1 MFYTLHMLKKTS
13 YFLILLIIAGCS
25 PESDF
30 EKYKDHVK
38 TLASDEFEGR
48 APGTP
53 GGEKT
58 KSYISNHFESLGL
71 KSFGDSYLMPV
82 TLTAIT
88 LDESKS
94 SFNLAVDGEVM
105 NIAYRSDVVYGTT
118 RQLDNVSI
126 ENSDLVFVG
135 YGVNAPEYGWNDYK
149 VDVKGKT
156 VVMLI
161 NDPGFELQ
169 STEFNGRAMT
179 YYGRW
184 TYKFEEAA
192 RQGAAGVLIIHET
205 APASYPWGVVEN
217 GWSGE
222 QLNLTFKD
230 KNIGRSAL
238 EGWITL
244 DVAEKLFA
252 KMNTSYDEM
261 KSIAL
266 SKNFQPIPM
275 DGMTLSSN
283 MVNALRETDSHN
295 VVGYVEGS
303 EAPEE
308 FVLIMGHWDH
318 MGVDT
323 SIEGDQIYN
332 GAVDNATGTAAVM
345 HIAETFSKK
354 SPKRSIA
361 FIGLTAEE
369 SGLLGSAYM
378 VEYPPFE
385 YKNVIGGLNLD
396 AFPAFGKAKDI
407 TIVGYGASEILNF
420 NRVPEINLN
429 TGRDAVITPVVANG
443 RIVDV
448 SVSYGGTDYNSPPD
462 LVVLGIGSDAK
473 LVPEMNSSGNIVS
486 VNIQSGGI
494 GYGVSTTFVRIDPA
508 GSGFKSKPSLQR
520 WTINEF
526 KKNLSN
532 LNDDDVFISNP
543 LNSEYG
549 LQCSY
554 TYAPRNLR
562 KISYASDADGHNACY
577 AGADDYHANADAD
590 IADEADAADTDAGVA
605 DDVEIL
611 TEYQGLDQHD
621 QQPTRG

>member
-1 MFYTLHMLKKTS
+1 MFYNLYMLKKIP
-13 YFLILLIIAGCS
+13 YLLILLIIVGCS
-25 PESDF
+25 PQSDF
-30 EKYKDHVK
+30 EKYKNHVK

-58 KSYISNHFESLGL
+58 KSYISDHFKSLGL

-94 SFNLAVDGEVM
+94 SFNLEVDGKAM
-105 NIAYRSDVVYGTT
+105 NIAYKSDVVYGTT
-118 RQLDNVSI
+118 RQLDNVTV
-126 ENSDLVFVG
+126 ENSDLIFVG

-261 KSIAL
+261 KSKAL
-266 SKNFQPIPM
+266 SKDFQPIAM
-275 DGMTLSSN
+275 DGMKLSSN
-283 MVNALRETDSHN
+283 MVNTLRETDSHN

-303 EAPEE
+303 ESPEE

-345 HIAETFSKK
+345 HIAETFSKR

-407 TIVGYGASEILNF
+407 TIVGYGASELEAVLNKYASAEGKYLAPDKS
-420 NRVPEINLN
+420 PEAGFFYRSDHINFAKK
-429 TGRDAVITPVVANG
+429 GIPMIYADPGI
-443 RIVDV
+443 
-448 SVSYGGTDYNSPPD
+448 D
-462 LVVLGIGSDAK
+462 LVNGGLERGFELAKKYSSDAYHKPSDEVTDDWDWEGIEQDLGIFTNFIDDLA
-473 LVPEMNSSGNIVS
+473 NSGEYPNWYI
-486 VNIQSGGI
+486 
-494 GYGVSTTFVRIDPA
+494 
-508 GSGFKSKPSLQR
+508 
-520 WTINEF
+520 
-526 KKNLSN
+526 
-532 LNDDDVFISNP
+532 
-543 LNSEYG
+543 NSEFR
-549 LQCSY
+549 
-554 TYAPRNLR
+554 AIR
-562 KISYASDADGHNACY
+562 
-577 AGADDYHANADAD
+577 
-590 IADEADAADTDAGVA
+590 DES
-605 DDVEIL
+605 
-611 TEYQGLDQHD
+611 QNN
-621 QQPTRG
+621 

>member
-1 MFYTLHMLKKTS
+1 MFYTLHMFKKTS

-25 PESDF
+25 PQSDF

-48 APGTP
+48 APGKP

-252 KMNTSYDEM
+252 KMNTTYDEM
-261 KSIAL
+261 KSKAL

-283 MVNALRETDSHN
+283 MANALRETDSHN

-407 TIVGYGASEILNF
+407 TIVGYGASELEAILNKHASAEGKYLAPDKS
-420 NRVPEINLN
+420 PEAGYFYRSDHINFAKK
-429 TGRDAVITPVVANG
+429 GIPMIYADPGI
-443 RIVDV
+443 
-448 SVSYGGTDYNSPPD
+448 D
-462 LVVLGIGSDAK
+462 LVNGGLERGFQLAKQYTSDAYHKPADEVTDDWDWEGIEQDLGIFT
-473 LVPEMNSSGNIVS
+473 N
-486 VNIQSGGI
+486 
-494 GYGVSTTFVRIDPA
+494 FIDDLA
-508 GSGFKSKPSLQR
+508 
-520 WTINEF
+520 
-526 KKNLSN
+526 
-532 LNDDDVFISNP
+532 
-543 LNSEYG
+543 NSEEYPNWYIN
-549 LQCSY
+549 SEFR
-554 TYAPRNLR
+554 AIR
-562 KISYASDADGHNACY
+562 
-577 AGADDYHANADAD
+577 
-590 IADEADAADTDAGVA
+590 DES
-605 DDVEIL
+605 
-611 TEYQGLDQHD
+611 QNN
-621 QQPTRG
+621 

>member
-1 MFYTLHMLKKTS
+1 MFYTLHMFKKTS

-25 PESDF
+25 PQSDF

-252 KMNTSYDEM
+252 KMNTTYDEM
-261 KSIAL
+261 KSKAL

-407 TIVGYGASEILNF
+407 TIVGYGASELEAILNKHASAEGKYLAPDKS
-420 NRVPEINLN
+420 PEAGFFYRSDHINFAKK
-429 TGRDAVITPVVANG
+429 GIPMIYADPGI
-443 RIVDV
+443 
-448 SVSYGGTDYNSPPD
+448 D
-462 LVVLGIGSDAK
+462 LVNGGLERGFELAKQYTSEAYHKPADEVTDDWDWEGIEQDLGIFT
-473 LVPEMNSSGNIVS
+473 N
-486 VNIQSGGI
+486 
-494 GYGVSTTFVRIDPA
+494 FIDDLA
-508 GSGFKSKPSLQR
+508 
-520 WTINEF
+520 
-526 KKNLSN
+526 
-532 LNDDDVFISNP
+532 
-543 LNSEYG
+543 NSEEYPNW
-549 LQCSY
+549 Y
-554 TYAPRNLR
+554 
-562 KISYASDADGHNACY
+562 ISSEFRA
-577 AGADDYHANADAD
+577 
-590 IADEADAADTDAGVA
+590 IRDES
-605 DDVEIL
+605 
-611 TEYQGLDQHD
+611 QNN
-621 QQPTRG
+621 

>member
-1 MFYTLHMLKKTS
+1 MFYNLYMLKKIP

-25 PESDF
+25 PQSDF
-30 EKYKDHVK
+30 EKYKNHVK

-58 KSYISNHFESLGL
+58 KSYISDHFKSLGL

-94 SFNLAVDGEVM
+94 SFNLEVDGKAM
-105 NIAYRSDVVYGTT
+105 NIAYKSDVVYGTT
-118 RQLDNVSI
+118 RQLDNVTV
-126 ENSDLVFVG
+126 ENSDLIFVG

-261 KSIAL
+261 KSKAL
-266 SKNFQPIPM
+266 SKDFQPIAM
-275 DGMTLSSN
+275 DGMKLSSN
-283 MVNALRETDSHN
+283 MVNTLRETDSHN

-303 EAPEE
+303 ESPEE

-318 MGVDT
+318 LGVDT

-345 HIAETFSKK
+345 HIAETFSKR

-407 TIVGYGASEILNF
+407 TIVGYGASELEAVLNKYASAEGKYLAPDKS
-420 NRVPEINLN
+420 PEAGYFYRSDHINFAKK
-429 TGRDAVITPVVANG
+429 GIPMIYADPGI
-443 RIVDV
+443 
-448 SVSYGGTDYNSPPD
+448 D
-462 LVVLGIGSDAK
+462 LVNGGLERGFELAKKYTSDAYHKPSDEVTDDWDWEGIEQDLGIFTNFIDDLA
-473 LVPEMNSSGNIVS
+473 NSGEYPNWYI
-486 VNIQSGGI
+486 
-494 GYGVSTTFVRIDPA
+494 
-508 GSGFKSKPSLQR
+508 
-520 WTINEF
+520 
-526 KKNLSN
+526 
-532 LNDDDVFISNP
+532 
-543 LNSEYG
+543 NSEFR
-549 LQCSY
+549 
-554 TYAPRNLR
+554 AIR
-562 KISYASDADGHNACY
+562 
-577 AGADDYHANADAD
+577 
-590 IADEADAADTDAGVA
+590 DES
-605 DDVEIL
+605 
-611 TEYQGLDQHD
+611 QNN
-621 QQPTRG
+621 

>member
-25 PESDF
+25 PQSDF

-407 TIVGYGASEILNF
+407 TIVGYGASELEAILNKHAS
-420 NRVPEINLN
+420 VEGKYLAPDKSPEAGFFYRSDHINFAKK
-429 TGRDAVITPVVANG
+429 GIPMIYADPGI
-443 RIVDV
+443 
-448 SVSYGGTDYNSPPD
+448 D
-462 LVVLGIGSDAK
+462 LVNGGLERGFQLAKQYTSDAYHKPADEVTDDWDWEGIEQDLGIFT
-473 LVPEMNSSGNIVS
+473 N
-486 VNIQSGGI
+486 
-494 GYGVSTTFVRIDPA
+494 FIDDLA
-508 GSGFKSKPSLQR
+508 
-520 WTINEF
+520 
-526 KKNLSN
+526 
-532 LNDDDVFISNP
+532 
-543 LNSEYG
+543 NSEEYPNWYIN
-549 LQCSY
+549 SEFR
-554 TYAPRNLR
+554 AIR
-562 KISYASDADGHNACY
+562 
-577 AGADDYHANADAD
+577 
-590 IADEADAADTDAGVA
+590 DES
-605 DDVEIL
+605 
-611 TEYQGLDQHD
+611 QNN
-621 QQPTRG
+621 

>member
-88 LDESKS
+88 LDESQS

-261 KSIAL
+261 KSLAL

-407 TIVGYGASEILNF
+407 TIVGYGASELEAILNKHASAEGKYLAPDKS
-420 NRVPEINLN
+420 PEAGFFYRSDHINFAKK
-429 TGRDAVITPVVANG
+429 GIPMIYADPGI
-443 RIVDV
+443 
-448 SVSYGGTDYNSPPD
+448 D
-462 LVVLGIGSDAK
+462 LVNGGLERGFQLAKQYTSDAYHKPADEVTDDWDWEGIEQDLGIFT
-473 LVPEMNSSGNIVS
+473 N
-486 VNIQSGGI
+486 
-494 GYGVSTTFVRIDPA
+494 FIDDLA
-508 GSGFKSKPSLQR
+508 
-520 WTINEF
+520 
-526 KKNLSN
+526 
-532 LNDDDVFISNP
+532 
-543 LNSEYG
+543 NSEEYPNWYIN
-549 LQCSY
+549 SEFR
-554 TYAPRNLR
+554 AIR
-562 KISYASDADGHNACY
+562 
-577 AGADDYHANADAD
+577 
-590 IADEADAADTDAGVA
+590 DES
-605 DDVEIL
+605 
-611 TEYQGLDQHD
+611 QNN
-621 QQPTRG
+621 

>member
-88 LDESKS
+88 LDESQS

-230 KNIGRSAL
+230 KNIGRSSL

-407 TIVGYGASEILNF
+407 TIVGYGASELEAILNKHASAEGKYLAPDKS
-420 NRVPEINLN
+420 PEAGFFYRSDHINFAKK
-429 TGRDAVITPVVANG
+429 GIPMIYADPGI
-443 RIVDV
+443 
-448 SVSYGGTDYNSPPD
+448 D
-462 LVVLGIGSDAK
+462 LVNGGLERGFELAKQYTSDAYHKPADEVTDDWDWEGIEQDLGIFT
-473 LVPEMNSSGNIVS
+473 N
-486 VNIQSGGI
+486 
-494 GYGVSTTFVRIDPA
+494 FIDDLA
-508 GSGFKSKPSLQR
+508 
-520 WTINEF
+520 
-526 KKNLSN
+526 
-532 LNDDDVFISNP
+532 
-543 LNSEYG
+543 NSEEYPNWYIN
-549 LQCSY
+549 SEFR
-554 TYAPRNLR
+554 AIR
-562 KISYASDADGHNACY
+562 
-577 AGADDYHANADAD
+577 
-590 IADEADAADTDAGVA
+590 DES
-605 DDVEIL
+605 
-611 TEYQGLDQHD
+611 QNN
-621 QQPTRG
+621 

>member
-94 SFNLAVDGEVM
+94 NFNLAVDGEVM

-407 TIVGYGASEILNF
+407 TIVGYGASELEAILNKHASAEGKYLAPDKS
-420 NRVPEINLN
+420 PEAGFFYRSDHINFAKK
-429 TGRDAVITPVVANG
+429 GIPMIYADPGI
-443 RIVDV
+443 
-448 SVSYGGTDYNSPPD
+448 D
-462 LVVLGIGSDAK
+462 LVNGGLERGFQLAKQYTSDAYHKPADEVTDDWDWEGIEQDLGIFT
-473 LVPEMNSSGNIVS
+473 N
-486 VNIQSGGI
+486 
-494 GYGVSTTFVRIDPA
+494 FIDDLA
-508 GSGFKSKPSLQR
+508 
-520 WTINEF
+520 
-526 KKNLSN
+526 
-532 LNDDDVFISNP
+532 
-543 LNSEYG
+543 NSEEYPNWYIN
-549 LQCSY
+549 SEFR
-554 TYAPRNLR
+554 AIR
-562 KISYASDADGHNACY
+562 
-577 AGADDYHANADAD
+577 
-590 IADEADAADTDAGVA
+590 DES
-605 DDVEIL
+605 
-611 TEYQGLDQHD
+611 QNN
-621 QQPTRG
+621 